1 MKISYRLLILFVTAF
16 SCVGCD
22 QASKLY
28 AARHLPK
35 DHMDTYLF
43 DILRLGY
50 IQNTGAFLGM
60 GSELSDEH
68 RFWLFSVFASVLLLC
83 LFVYLL
89 FNRPGT
95 TWTVTGLALILSGGA
110 SNLFDRLVNNGAV
123 IDFLNVGVGTFRTG
137 IFNLADMAILA
148 GTLVTVLAGSLFAE
162 GTEK

>member
-43 DILRLGY
+43 DLLRLGY
-50 IQNTGAFLGM
+50 IENTGAFLGM

-68 RFWLFSVFASVLLLC
+68 RFWLFSVFASALLLC
-83 LFVYLL
+83 LFFYLL
-89 FNRPGT
+89 FT
-95 TWTVTGLALILSGGA
+95 KLVTAASIAGIALILSGGA
-110 SNLFDRLVNNGAV
+110 SNLYDRIVNDGAV
-123 IDFLNVGVGTFRTG
+123 IDFLNVGVGTVRTG
-137 IFNLADMAILA
+137 IFNVADVAILA
-148 GTLVTVLAGSLFAE
+148 GAMVMLAGGLFTAE
-162 GTEK
+162 SQDT